1 MMTSSTTAFA
11 RLRPSSATDLG
22 RGANSRRE
30 LILAAIEVFAE
41 SSLEGATTREIAR
54 RANQNIAAIGY
65 YFGGK
70 DGLYLAVAEHI
81 VQVVLRALGPL
92 LDEIEGFLR
101 SERSAPNEAMSLMK
115 RLLGA
120 AITSNKDIV
129 EVTRIIVR
137 EQTRPTAAF
146 AILYGGVLERV
157 QKLGAELM
165 SRYVGGERS
174 DHEFVVRFHALLGE
188 SMAFRFARET
198 ILHRADWGDI
208 GPAQED
214 EVRLVVEEHAE
225 LVLRGLRAKRQRRRR
240 ST

>member
-1 MMTSSTTAFA
+1 MTSSATAVA
-11 RLRPSSATDLG
+11 PVRPTPSSDLS
-22 RGANSRRE
+22 RGAQSRRE

-41 SSLEGATTREIAR
+41 SGVEGATTREIAR
-54 RANQNIAAIGY
+54 RANQNIAAISY

-81 VQVVLRALGPL
+81 VQVVLQRLGPL
-92 LDEIEGFLR
+92 LDEIESFLR
-101 SERSAPNEAMSLMK
+101 MERSAPNEAMSLMK
-115 RLLGA
+115 RLLGG

-129 EVTRIIVR
+129 GVTRIIVR

-157 QKLGAELM
+157 QKLGAELI
-165 SRYVGGERS
+165 SRYVGGEPTH
-174 DHEFVVRFHALLGE
+174 HELVVRFHALLGE

-198 ILHRADWGDI
+198 ILHRAGWSDI
-208 GPAQED
+208 GRAEEGQ
-214 EVRLVVEEHAE
+214 VRVIVEEHAE
-225 LVLRGLRAKRQRRRR
+225 LILRGLRAKRQRGGR